1 MIFRTKGI
9 PRLLAYSYLSQK
21 IITHFKQ
28 YKLLFISL
36 HLREKSVLF
45 TAKQNQSEPP
55 VSDLL

>member
-21 IITHFKQ
+21 IIMRFKQ

-36 HLREKSVLF
+36 HLHEKSVLF

-55 VSDLL
+55 VNDLV